1 MKPILDYKE
10 VVSILSM
17 FYSDDQI
24 QLTYAHPY
32 EFPYV
37 ISVITPK
44 LHMCDLRLL
53 VDLYNLYNIRNRD
66 EMVPNGVLL
75 CFYQD

>member
-1 MKPILDYKE
+1 MKPILNYKE
-10 VVSILSM
+10 VTSVLSM

-37 ISVITPK
+37 ISVLVPK
-44 LHMCDLRLL
+44 LEMTDILVCELL
-53 VDLYNLYNIRNRD
+53 HKLYNIKR
-66 EMVPNGVLL
+66 ESKMLPNGVLL
-75 CFYQD
+75 CFYAG

>member
-1 MKPILDYKE
+1 MKPILNYKE
-10 VVSILSM
+10 VTSVLSM

-37 ISVITPK
+37 ISVLVPK
-44 LHMCDLRLL
+44 LKMTDIRVCGDLHK
-53 VDLYNLYNIRNRD
+53 LYNIKHED
-66 EMVPNGVLL
+66 KMLPNGVLL
-75 CFYQD
+75 CFYAG